1 MKINCFFSG
10 DYNIKYLCSGFLCCV
25 GGLVS
30 VSEWLILWFLICGMV
45 QVLFLIFNNLKTWLN
60 PICHLLALL
69 EAHHILHIS
78 RVRVNFPI
86 AIILLQP
93 MDSIFSQVHILKCH
107 CFCGIDWLRI
117 AQSKG
122 TPG

>member
-45 QVLFLIFNNLKTWLN
+45 QVLFLIFNNLNTWLN

-78 RVRVNFPI
+78 RKGLKLVKLIKMYFNKTYDKFCSCWSVTFP
-86 AIILLQP
+86 
-93 MDSIFSQVHILKCH
+93 DTKSSH
-107 CFCGIDWLRI
+107 
-117 AQSKG
+117 
-122 TPG
+122 